1 MEKLTRV
8 KFTNLDKVMYP
19 RLRVTK
25 AQVIEHYIKVAPRM
39 LGFLRGRVIVT
50 TRFPDGIEGEG
61 FYEKDAPR
69 GTPEWVETFKRYS
82 ETADKE
88 INYIICNDL
97 DTLLWLANLA
107 ALEIHIA
114 LSKVEAYEEPDI
126 VLFDLDPEPPA
137 GFSEAAEVALSLK
150 EKLEALGFKAFV
162 KTSGKKGLHVTL
174 PIERGYGFHQTREFV
189 YQFGR
194 HLSRENPMVVSERS
208 RSQEPGKVYI
218 DYLQNSLGRTMICP
232 YSLRAVEGA
241 TVSTPL
247 EWGELR
253 GLDPEKLNVFSV
265 SKRMKD
271 PWDGFWKERQRLEV
285 G

>member
-1 MEKLTRV
+1 MERLTRV
-8 KFTNLDKVMYP
+8 KFSNLDKVMYP

-25 AQVIEHYIKVAPRM
+25 AQVIEHYIKLAPRM
-39 LGFLRGRVIVT
+39 LGFLRGRVVVT

-82 ETADKE
+82 ETADRE
-88 INYIICNDL
+88 INYVICNDL

-114 LSKVEAYEEPDI
+114 LSKIEAYEEPDI

-137 GFSEAAEVALSLK
+137 GFSEASEVALLLK
-150 EKLEALGFKAFV
+150 DKLDALGFKAFV
-162 KTSGKKGLHVTL
+162 KTSGKKGLHVTM
-174 PIERGYGFHQTREFV
+174 PIESGYSFRQTREFV
-189 YQFGR
+189 HQFGK
-194 HLSRENPMVVSERS
+194 HLAREDAMVVSERS
-208 RSQEPGKVYI
+208 QSQEPGKVYV
-218 DYLQNSLGRTMICP
+218 DYLQNSSGRTMICP
-232 YSLRAVEGA
+232 YSLRAEEGA

-247 EWGELR
+247 EWREVK
-253 GLDPEKLNVFSV
+253 GLDPTKLNVFSV
-265 SKRMKD
+265 SKRRKD
-271 PWDGFWKERQRLEV
+271 PWDCFWEEKQRLEV

>member
-1 MEKLTRV
+1 MERLTRV
-8 KFTNLDKVMYP
+8 KFTNLDKVIYP

-25 AQVIEHYIKVAPRM
+25 AQVIEHCIKVAPWM
-39 LGFLRGRVIVT
+39 LGFLRGRIVVT

-82 ETADKE
+82 ETADRE

-97 DTLLWLANLA
+97 DTLLWLANMA

-114 LSKVEAYEEPDI
+114 LSKAETYEEPDI
-126 VLFDLDPEPPA
+126 ILFDLDPEPPA

-150 EKLEALGFKAFV
+150 DKLDTLGFKAFV
-162 KTSGKKGLHVTL
+162 KTSGKKGLHVTM
-174 PIERGYGFHQTREFV
+174 PIERGYSFHQTREFV
-189 YQFGR
+189 HEFGK
-194 HLSRENPMVVSERS
+194 HLAREDAMIVSERS
-208 RSQEPGKVYI
+208 RSQEPGKVYV
-218 DYLQNSLGRTMICP
+218 DYLQNSSGRTMICP
-232 YSLRAVEGA
+232 YSLRAEEGA

-247 EWGELR
+247 HWGELK

-265 SKRMKD
+265 SKRKED
-271 PWDGFWKERQRLEV
+271 PWDSFWEERQRLEV
-285 G
+285 E